1 MEEIDKLSYGE
12 ALDRLEKLVAKL
24 EDPHIELEDIAS
36 EVKRAKELIRVCREK
51 IKGYREESTS
61 LLE

>member
-1 MEEIDKLSYGE
+1 MEEIDKLSYKE

-24 EDPHIELEDIAS
+24 EDPQIDLDDIAT
-36 EVKRAKELIRVCREK
+36 EVKSAMELIRVCREK

>member
-1 MEEIDKLSYGE
+1 MEEIDKLSYKE

-24 EDPHIELEDIAS
+24 EDPRIDLDDIAT
-36 EVKRAKELIRVCREK
+36 EVKSAMELIRVCREK